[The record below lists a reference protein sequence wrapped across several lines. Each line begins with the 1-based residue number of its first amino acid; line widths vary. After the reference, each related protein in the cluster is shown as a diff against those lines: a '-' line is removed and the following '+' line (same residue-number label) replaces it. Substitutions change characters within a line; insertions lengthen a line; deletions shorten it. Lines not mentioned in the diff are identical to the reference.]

1 MRSREQPGGE
11 HVMEIRIEFQA
22 SRNCCH
28 GTVQAEDWDGG
39 VGGDPLEACPAAQ
52 APCTGLSTTQGLT
65 GKS

>member
-1 MRSREQPGGE
+1 
-11 HVMEIRIEFQA
+11 MEIRIEFQA